1 MTPCAMEWSTS
12 IVGLRPG
19 RSRRQSHLCWCVV
32 LRDPVP
38 QARGRE
44 FASARQGVR
53 VCSPPRGANTK
64 RRRFLGMPCAME
76 WSTSILVRRS
86 TRPGT
91 ASAWSRI
98 CIGAPRRSG
107 LFSTPRS
114 QHQASPFLRN
124 LFVVTHRL
132 KKYLPD
138 IYWMTVFG
146 APYVRLFS
154 QELLL
159 SAPAYQVQELENGS

>member
-1 MTPCAMEWSTS
+1 M
-12 IVGLRPG
+12 
-19 RSRRQSHLCWCVV
+19 
-32 LRDPVP
+32 
-38 QARGRE
+38 
-44 FASARQGVR
+44 
-53 VCSPPRGANTK
+53 
-64 RRRFLGMPCAME
+64 
-76 WSTSILVRRS
+76 
-86 TRPGT
+86 
-91 ASAWSRI
+91 
-98 CIGAPRRSG
+98 
-107 LFSTPRS
+107 FSTPRS

-159 SAPAYQVQELENGS
+159 SAPAYQVQELENGSIAIQLTENLEDAANDEAAFEEIRDRVKNHLNSDAFYDVKKGINYQYRVPEFTWHPILQ